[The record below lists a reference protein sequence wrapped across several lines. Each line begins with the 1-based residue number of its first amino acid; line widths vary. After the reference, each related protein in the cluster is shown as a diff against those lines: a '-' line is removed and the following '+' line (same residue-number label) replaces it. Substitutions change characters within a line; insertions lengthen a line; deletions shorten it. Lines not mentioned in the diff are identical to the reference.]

1 MMEFNEALNIIKES
15 NLIVEFIEKSLSR
28 DQMIRMLGKLNPAF
42 DPAKD
47 IKKNQGSRKILITLK
62 SGYLDGTKMGPK
74 DFTDYLQKYGW
85 NLVGYTK
92 NSLVIA
98 PLRLEGEYK
107 TPKKQSKLYRE
118 VLEKTKGWYLRF
130 SNVPPEHI
138 KKYGFRTT
146 KDRNIESNDQEK
158 SGQRWFNQER
168 VYVFSLENSIKTLGN
183 AKEMGKIFEQLHDL
197 IDNGQEYGDYAYLIK
212 LPSTIP
218 FRIDPEYD
226 ADKDQHNA
234 AGFVNTSIPPQ
245 YVKLCVNYSRDVFGS
260 VLDFIGLKDAYATY
274 QDEFDPEVDQE
285 TRDWIAAHKNDS
297 YYCIDLET
305 NNERKE
311 KLKEILNDYNVD
323 LMLIGIPTE
332 SGTRKANL
340 VEVEAQE
347 SGNAYLVFN
356 AGGYQV
362 FCGLRPS
369 DDGNSADLRVLGWNT
384 DFRDREVVKSNELI
398 RFLNDERVVEL
409 ARDID
414 ENIYNKA
421 QREFDPRN
429 GNPAINNSWSKWR

>member
-1 MMEFNEALNIIKES
+1 MMEINEAINIIRES
-15 NLIVEFIEKSLSR
+15 NLIVEFIEKSLSK
-28 DQMIRMLGKLNPAF
+28 DQMIRMLVNLNPAF

-47 IKKNQGSRKILITLK
+47 IKKNQGGRKILITLK
-62 SGYLDGTKMGPK
+62 SDYLDGTKMGPK

-92 NSLVIA
+92 NNLVIA

-107 TPKKQSKLYRE
+107 TPKKQSKLYQE

-130 SNVPPEHI
+130 SNIPPEHI

-168 VYVFSLENSIKTLGN
+168 VYVFSLENSVKTLGN
-183 AKEMGKIFEQLHDL
+183 AKEMGDIFDQIHDM
-197 IDNGQEYGDYAYLIK
+197 IDAGQGYGDYAYLIK

-226 ADKDQHNA
+226 SDKRQHNS

-245 YVKLCVNYSRDVFGS
+245 YIKLCVNYSRDVFGS

-274 QDEFDPEVDQE
+274 QEGFDPDVDQK
-285 TRDWIAAHKNDS
+285 TRDWIAAHKNDQH
-297 YYCIDLET
+297 YGIDLKT

-323 LMLIGIPTE
+323 LMLIGLPTTR
-332 SGTRKANL
+332 GTEKANL
-340 VEVEAQE
+340 IEVEAQE
-347 SGNAYLVFN
+347 DGNAELVFD
-356 AGGYQV
+356 GGSYLIS
-362 FCGLRPS
+362 CGLKPS
-369 DDGNSADLRVLGWNT
+369 DDGDSADLRVLGWNSY
-384 DFRDREVVKSNELI
+384 FRDREIVKSNEMI

-421 QREFDPRN
+421 KREFDPRN
-429 GNPAINNSWSKWR
+429 RNPAIDNSWSKWR